1 MNLIQERAILIQ
13 DCSRMIMD
21 HKFQLGYEGPDGKIV
36 MLGDINSIEECEL
49 TVTENCVEDNCF
61 STTSSMEFE
70 CKFSQKTGERL
81 CRIFCIFNNER
92 KRRGIPMRRKISLRK
107 YCSRIKHKG
116 KFSE

>member
-21 HKFQLGYEGPDGKIV
+21 HKFQIGYEGPDGKIV

-49 TVTENCVEDNCF
+49 TVTENCIKDYF
-61 STTSSMEFE
+61 FGTTTSLEFE
-70 CKFSQKTGERL
+70 CKVPKEMGDRIN
-81 CRIFCIFNNER
+81 RIFLCYNNER
-92 KRRGIPMRRKISLRK
+92 RRRGFPMMRKISLRK

>member
-1 MNLIQERAILIQ
+1 MNLIQEREILIQ

-21 HKFQLGYEGPDGKIV
+21 HKFQIGYEGPDGKIV

-49 TVTENCVEDNCF
+49 EVEENCVVGDLTNK
-61 STTSSMEFE
+61 TSLEFE
-70 CKFSQKTGERL
+70 CKIPKEMGDRIN
-81 CRIFCIFNNER
+81 RIFLCYNNER
-92 KRRGIPMRRKISLRK
+92 RRRGFPMMRKISLRK